1 MFPRLATSSSVP
13 RALFWP
19 GVWPAVF
26 ERLLALLGRLS
37 LLGSILALLLF
48 RSSNPSERLLSI
60 HLIDFSAFGFRSPV
74 SSRTTASV

>member
-13 RALFWP
+13 RAWFWP

-37 LLGSILALLLF
+37 LLGSILILLLPYQLIGLPVF
-48 RSSNPSERLLSI
+48 RP
-60 HLIDFSAFGFRSPV
+60 F
-74 SSRTTASV
+74 